1 MKRFFTF
8 LLGTGTIL
16 TAGFTASAE
25 NAEPVSAKANVENQ
39 FQIQAQAA
47 QSNLAADFILE
58 PSPAMKLTV
67 SSDARLTAPKV
78 AKARKVRANAPRKVS
93 AADLKGNFVGTY
105 STLTTSSFDG
115 GSSMQI
121 VPDAQGDS
129 ITINYFWNGEPV
141 RAHINSETN
150 VITIPRQRIFVDQT
164 LGALDIAVCK
174 TDGKPDYTAQI
185 TGKVTAEGI
194 DLSEAWWGVYVQTAG
209 QNKDKFVAAYTEL
222 SIIRANGTF
231 TYQRQGTD
239 GKMTDYGYYI
249 LVDQPT
255 GNTLSVKNIFNR
267 GLETTMLL
275 NRNRT
280 AEMSNQ
286 VGMINSSG
294 SWVLIKCVEFN
305 ADGNLTKYSPI
316 ITTDPAADTNNTT
329 LSWTDWSL
337 LCAEAKSYAGKL
349 ENAKLTANT
358 PFSYPVL
365 SESSFE
371 GEGTEAS
378 PYLIKNR
385 DHLILLADQVN
396 NNTVPTGIYYNNPVY
411 SLYIGKHFALANDID
426 LENYRLDPIGCD
438 LLHRFG
444 GTLDGKGHTLK
455 NVYVEGGSKYYAG
468 IFGVCDTVAAIK
480 NLNVENL
487 KVNSDYYNA
496 GGVVAWNCGSTDNVN
511 VVNPQITSARMVAG
525 AIAGIAMGPVSNC
538 SVKEGIIVTQM
549 YAGGAVAEV
558 HGGISN
564 VSVYGTRINMT
575 GSEAPS
581 GGVVAN
587 LLGDGTNLS
596 FSGLLQ
602 YYQTGKQQFLGG
614 VAGMLQNGTLRK
626 SFSGGVVRGYSNE
639 SYVGGLVGYCRGYVE
654 DCYSAGVV
662 HCYSRMTGGLI
673 GVLSSMNGVP
683 TPSVRNCYTSAFT
696 NCETYQYN
704 RENCSEVIG
713 KIMDGVTPVLENIYA
728 NRQITNYYSTRFAS
742 NTAELTAAAGPK
754 GFSADNWVFT
764 EGAYPRVKGME
775 NTQAA
780 QYTASAVDFSPIDNV
795 KKLSNNT
802 PLTALGNTEF
812 FFNVG
817 GKLTKEGHYAKI
829 VDNKMIE
836 ISSNFG
842 TDTLYM
848 VNGSVQT
855 YMLLAV
861 APIPFEGE
869 GTEQSPFLI
878 KSKADLVA
886 LSEATTTKGQTF
898 PNLFFRQTNDID
910 MELTEDFLVIGGK
923 PSDAYNKFDGVY
935 DGAGYTIDN
944 LNIANRVAWTTPIS
958 EGKLGTLNTSKCS
971 SYSGLF
977 GRLGENGIVRN
988 VTIGAGSKLDNLY
1001 GTSGAIVGNCAG
1013 LVENCRNYA
1022 YVHGYSCWIGGIV
1035 GKTEK
1040 GAIIRNCYNAGRVT
1054 TCYANAGGIVGSSTN
1069 ATVENCVNTG
1079 DVDVLLL
1086 ITNYATN
1093 RKNTGGISGGTTTG
1107 SVYKNNINYGTVSA
1121 LLNNAGGLIANL
1133 ESTTSGKAELYNSI
1147 NVGNVYCGN
1156 PATLGAIAGVIANPT
1171 VSGVYYDN
1179 QNIGLYAGQNGN
1191 IDGVT
1196 AATTEFLTSGKAI
1209 DGFDTELWDFT
1220 AGMYPTLKQ
1229 FANEPKVQAARKVYL
1244 SMAPEYTVENFIT
1257 TATLSDGATWKL
1269 AKGEIF
1275 KIEGNKVSGPATVTT
1290 LTTDTLY
1297 AVNAAGVTRPI
1308 LLIAKPALA
1317 LTGEGT
1323 EASPYLVNNLT
1334 DWKAL
1339 CSYVDVT
1346 NRDLTGKFINIT
1358 ADIDFTG
1365 ETKPARLGANGVTGF
1380 AGTLDG
1386 KNHTL
1391 KNVTLKPTANSSS
1404 ALIGTVKTG
1413 AAVKNLTFEGTV
1425 TAAYT
1430 YAAPLVDNLYG
1441 TIENIESKATVTTTK
1456 AYASGVVANAY
1467 DGAEFNKVKFSGSIS
1482 SSQTYIAGI
1491 ACVTASAGKVTF
1503 KDCAF
1508 TGKIAATSA
1517 PTKATAIFVGGL
1529 VANCGSAEFT
1539 NCYSD
1544 GSIELSNTK
1553 FTTTIGGLVAN
1564 TVGNSAYKDYVF
1576 TNCYNA
1582 TPITA
1587 GGKIAGLVAGTPT
1600 AAANAVYKFT
1610 DCYNTADISAKAD
1623 KAISSAPT
1631 AGIIVNYTPGSVF
1644 TRCHN
1649 EGTLTSDKNVYIGGV
1664 VGYYTGTAGS
1674 TATPDNVLFN
1684 DCWNEGM
1691 IIADGNQGGG
1701 IAGYINGAVVLTNC
1715 YNTADLEGGQMV
1727 GGIASGF
1734 SGTGPQMINCYN
1746 TGNITTKFGRAAGLI
1761 AWGGP
1766 TNGLVKG
1773 CWNTG
1778 TISSTATVGGTSA
1791 ANGGWAIGG
1800 LAAAQ
1805 SATFED
1811 CYNAGTV
1818 KGLARVGGLVGDPTK
1833 DKTSFKNCYNAGEII
1848 APADTCG
1855 YIVGVN
1861 TVNNGK
1867 SWTAGNTIE
1876 NCFFIDGKASTLPVP
1891 EGAKAITVA
1900 ELAGKSISNGFTV
1913 VDAYT
1918 FPVVAGFE
1926 KNENAVF
1933 NAAQLIP
1940 GKDDTLD
1947 HITGAFN
1954 IGGSPI
1960 VAWTSDCAALAFS
1973 GTDAKFNSDFAGKVK
1988 VTATAGDLTKNYELT
2003 VDAKS
2008 GVNDLDGEKA
2018 EIVSVRYFNAAGME
2032 VAKPEGRDGQ
2042 VYITVTRYADGTERV
2057 EKITNVK

>member
-1 MKRFFTF
+1 MKRLFTF
-8 LLGTGTIL
+8 LLGIGTLLSGAIS
-16 TAGFTASAE
+16 AYAE
-25 NAEPVSAKANVENQ
+25 NAEVISARSDVENQ
-39 FQIQAQAA
+39 FQIQTKAA
-47 QSNLAADFILE
+47 QTGQAADFILE
-58 PSPAMKLTV
+58 KSPALKLTV
-67 SSDARLTAPKV
+67 SSDTRLTAPKS
-78 AKARKVRANAPRKVS
+78 ARPQRVRANASRKVK
-93 AADLKGNFVGTY
+93 AADLNGNFVGTY

-129 ITINYFWNGEPV
+129 ITIKYFWNGEQV
-141 RAHINSETN
+141 RAHVNPETGI
-150 VITIPRQRIFVDQT
+150 VTIPRQRIFVDPEV
-164 LGALDIAVCK
+164 GPLDIAVAK
-174 TDGKPDYTAQI
+174 KDGKPDYTAQI
-185 TGKVTAEGI
+185 TGKVTADGI
-194 DLSEAWWGVYVQTAG
+194 DLYDAWWGVFVQQAG
-209 QNKDKFVAAYTEL
+209 KYKDLFVGAYTNTM
-222 SIIRANGTF
+222 IRRATGTF
-231 TYQRQGTD
+231 QYQRKGTD
-239 GKMTDYGYYI
+239 GQMADYGFYVLI
-249 LVDQPT
+249 DQPT
-255 GNTLSVKNIFNR
+255 GNTLTITNIFNR
-267 GLETTMLL
+267 GLEVTALL
-275 NRNRT
+275 NRDRT
-280 AEMSNQ
+280 AEISNQ
-286 VGMINSSG
+286 VAMINSSG
-294 SWVLIKCVEFN
+294 SWTLIKCVSFN
-305 ADGNLTKYSPI
+305 DAGNLTSYSPI
-316 ITTDPAADTNNTT
+316 IVTDKAEATNNNT

-337 LCAEAKSYAGKL
+337 LCTQASSYAGKL
-349 ENAKLTANT
+349 ENARLTAMT

-396 NNTVPTGIYYNNPVY
+396 NNTVQTGEYYNNPVY
-411 SLYIGKHFALANDID
+411 SLYNGKHFALANDID
-426 LENYRLDPIGCD
+426 LGGYRLDPIGWD

-468 IFGVCDTVAAIK
+468 LFGVCDTVAVIK
-480 NLNVENL
+480 NLNIENL
-487 KVNSDYYNA
+487 KVNSDYFYT
-496 GGVVAWNCGSTDNVN
+496 GGVVSWNCGSMDNVN
-511 VVNPQITSARMVAG
+511 VINPEITSARSLAG
-525 AIAGIAMGPVSNC
+525 GIVGIAIGPVSNC
-538 SVKEGIIVTQM
+538 SVKEGIIITPM
-549 YAGGAVAEV
+549 YAAGAVAEA

-575 GSEAPS
+575 GSGAPS

-587 LLGDGTNLS
+587 LLSDGTKLS

-602 YYQTGKQQFLGG
+602 YYQNGDQQFLGG
-614 VAGMLQNGTLRK
+614 VAGMLQKGTLSK
-626 SFSGGVVRGYSNE
+626 SFSGGVVRGYSSD

-673 GVLSSMNGVP
+673 GVISSMNGVTTP
-683 TPSVRNCYTSAFT
+683 TVRNSYTSAFT
-696 NCETYQYN
+696 SCETYQYN
-704 RENCSEVIG
+704 RENCAEVIG
-713 KIMDGVTPVLENIYA
+713 KILDGTTPVLENIYA
-728 NRQITNYYSTRFAS
+728 NRQITNFYSTRFAS

-754 GFSADNWVFT
+754 GFSAENWVFT
-764 EGAYPRVKGME
+764 EGAYPRVKGLE
-775 NTQAA
+775 DTQAA

-802 PLTALGNTEF
+802 PLKALGNTEF

-817 GKLTKEGHYAKI
+817 GKLSKEGHYAKI

-842 TDTLYM
+842 ADTLYM

-855 YMLLAV
+855 YMFLAI

-869 GTEQSPFLI
+869 GTEHSPFLI
-878 KSKADLVA
+878 KTKADLVA
-886 LSEATTTKGQTF
+886 LSEATTDKGQTF
-898 PNLFFRQTNDID
+898 PNLYFRQTNDID
-910 MELTEDFLVIGGK
+910 MELTEDFLVIAGK
-923 PSDAYNKFDGVY
+923 PSDAYNKFEGVY

-944 LNIANRVAWTTPIS
+944 LNVANRVAWTTPIS
-958 EGKLGTLNTSKCS
+958 AGKLGTLNTSLCK
-971 SYSGLF
+971 SYAGLF

-988 VTIGAGSKLDNLY
+988 VTIGAGSKLNNMY
-1001 GTSGAIVGNCAG
+1001 GTSGAIVGNSAG

-1040 GAIIRNCYNAGRVT
+1040 GAVIRNCYNAGRVT

-1079 DVDVLLL
+1079 DVEVLLL

-1093 RKNTGGISGGTTTG
+1093 RKNTGGIAGGTTTG
-1107 SVYKNNINYGTVSA
+1107 SVYRNNINYGTVSA

-1133 ESTTSGKAELYNSI
+1133 ETSTSGKAELHNSI

-1156 PATLGAIAGVIANPT
+1156 PATLGAIAGIIANPT

-1179 QNIGLYAGQNGN
+1179 QNIGLPAGQNAD
-1191 IDGVT
+1191 IEGVT
-1196 AATTEFLTSGKAI
+1196 PATTAFLTSGNAI
-1209 DGFDTELWDFT
+1209 EGFDTELWDFK
-1220 AGMYPTLKQ
+1220 AGMYPALKQ
-1229 FANEPKVQAARKVYL
+1229 FANEPKVQAARKVYV
-1244 SMAPEYTVENFIT
+1244 SMPENVTVADMLAT
-1257 TATLSDGATWKL
+1257 GTLSEGATWSL
-1269 AKGEIF
+1269 ADGKVF
-1275 KIEGNKVSGPATVTT
+1275 KIEGNSIVGLKTVETVV
-1290 LTTDTLY
+1290 TDTLK
-1297 AVNAAGVTRPI
+1297 AVNAAGVVRPI
-1308 LLIAKPALA
+1308 LLTAKPSIP

-1323 EASPYLVNNLT
+1323 EAKPYLVNNLN

-1339 CSYVDVT
+1339 CSFIDMT
-1346 NRDLTGKFINIT
+1346 NNSLEGMFVNVT
-1358 ADIDFTG
+1358 ADLDFTG
-1365 ETKPARLGANGVTGF
+1365 ETKPARLGANGVTPF
-1380 AGTLDG
+1380 AGILDF
-1386 KNHTL
+1386 KNHVI
-1391 KNVTLKPTANSSS
+1391 KNITLKPAANTDC
-1404 ALIGTVKTG
+1404 ALIGTVSTG
-1413 AAVKNLTFEGTV
+1413 GAVKNLTFEGTV

-1430 YAAPLVDNLYG
+1430 YAAPLVDKLYG
-1441 TIENIESKATVTTTK
+1441 TLENIESKANVTTTK

-1467 DGAEFNKVKFSGSIS
+1467 DGAVFNKVKFSGTIS
-1482 SSQTYIAGI
+1482 SNQTYIAGI
-1491 ACVTASAGKVTF
+1491 ACVTAATGKTTF
-1503 KDCAF
+1503 QDCAF
-1508 TGKIAATSA
+1508 TGKIKATAA
-1517 PTKATAIFVGGL
+1517 PTKATAMYVGGL

-1544 GSIELSNTK
+1544 GSIELSNTT
-1553 FTTTIGGLVAN
+1553 FTTTVGGLVAN
-1564 TVGNSAYKDYVF
+1564 ATGNSTYKDYIF

-1587 GGKIAGLVAGTPT
+1587 GGKIAGLVGGTPT
-1600 AAANAVYKFT
+1600 SATAGVFKFT
-1610 DCYNTADISAKAD
+1610 DCYNTGDISAKAT
-1623 KAISSAPT
+1623 KAITSAPT

-1649 EGTLTSDKNVYIGGV
+1649 EGTLISDKNVYTGGI
-1664 VGYYTGTAGS
+1664 VGQNTGTPGS
-1674 TATPDNVLFN
+1674 TATPDKVLFN

-1701 IAGYINGAVVLTNC
+1701 IAGYINGTVILTNC

-1727 GGIASGF
+1727 GGITSAF
-1734 SGTGPQMINCYN
+1734 AGTGPQMINCYN
-1746 TGNITTKFGRAAGLI
+1746 TGNITTKLGRAAGLI

-1778 TISSTATVGGTSA
+1778 NISSTATVGGTSA
-1791 ANGGWAIGG
+1791 ANGAWAIGG

-1811 CYNAGTV
+1811 CYNAGSV

-1833 DKTSFKNCYNAGEII
+1833 GKTSFKNCYNAGALI

-1855 YIVGVN
+1855 HIVGAN
-1861 TVNNGK
+1861 ITNGK
-1867 SWTAGNTIE
+1867 IWSADNKVE
-1876 NCFFIDGKASTLPVP
+1876 NCYFIDNKESTLPVP
-1891 EGAKAITVA
+1891 EGATAVTVA
-1900 ELAGKSISNGFTV
+1900 ELAGKTISNGFTV

-1926 KNENAVF
+1926 KNVNAVF

-1940 GKDDTLD
+1940 AKDNTLE
-1947 HITGAFN
+1947 HITKAFN
-1954 IGGSPI
+1954 VGGSPT

-1973 GTDAKFNSDFAGKVK
+1973 GTDAKFTADYAGKVK
-1988 VTATAGDLTKNYELT
+1988 VTATAGDLTKSYDLT

-2008 GVNDLDGEKA
+2008 GVDGLDADNMEV
-2018 EIVSVRYFNAAGME
+2018 VSVRYYNAAGVE
-2032 VAKPEGRDGQ
+2032 VAKPDTADGQ
-2042 VYITVTRYADGTERV
+2042 VYITVTRYADGTEKV
-2057 EKITNVK
+2057 AKIVNVK